1 MSIKDR
7 KQELS
12 RGGMSQRL
20 EKANP
25 PLKEGSIKSPI
36 KDFSMSKIEQYLS
49 KSNLELLQKTGL
61 PSEKRGNLGEKW
73 LKSGPSQFGSL
84 IQPEEID
91 RRISQLRNEKSFN
104 EAAEYFYEEI
114 NSAGKERKTEYINN
128 ALNLY
133 NKLETK
139 YKNNKFNT
147 RVDSLLRMRR
157 E

>member
-104 EAAEYFYEEI
+104 ERQ
-114 NSAGKERKTEYINN
+114 GKWETAKQIKKDIEG
-128 ALNLY
+128 
-133 NKLETK
+133 LETMK
-139 YKNNKFNT
+139 KDLFKK
-147 RVDSLLRMRR
+147 
-157 E
+157 

>member
-25 PLKEGSIKSPI
+25 PLKEGPTKSPI
-36 KDFSMSKIEQYLS
+36 KDFSMSEIKQYLS

-61 PSEKRGNLGEKW
+61 PSEKRGDLGEKW
-73 LKSGPSQFGSL
+73 LRSGPSQFGSR
-84 IQPEEID
+84 IQSEEID

-104 EAAEYFYEEI
+104 ERQ
-114 NSAGKERKTEYINN
+114 GKWETARQKQIKKDIEG
-128 ALNLY
+128 
-133 NKLETK
+133 LETMK
-139 YKNNKFNT
+139 KDLFKK
-147 RVDSLLRMRR
+147 
-157 E
+157 

>member
-25 PLKEGSIKSPI
+25 PLKEGPTKSPI

-104 EAAEYFYEEI
+104 ERQ
-114 NSAGKERKTEYINN
+114 GKWETAKQIKKDIEG
-128 ALNLY
+128 
-133 NKLETK
+133 LETMK
-139 YKNNKFNT
+139 KDLFKK
-147 RVDSLLRMRR
+147 
-157 E
+157 